1 MFNLSP
7 YKKQVLDTMGNLLI
21 MGGPGS
27 GKTTIALLKAKRII
41 ESGNLAQGQSVL
53 FLSFARATISRVE
66 QQANI
71 VIPKTVAKQLEINTY
86 HSFAWN
92 ILRSHGYL
100 LCSKDIR
107 MLLPYEASAKL
118 AGLADDVR
126 KEEIIKLYKE
136 EGLVHFDL
144 FASLCAEL
152 LSRSDSLATIIS
164 DSYPII
170 ILDEFQDTNE
180 DEWELISQL
189 GKRSILIVLADPEQR
204 IYDFRGADP
213 ARIGQYIKEFDS
225 TIFDFQSEN
234 NRSQGTDI
242 LEFGNDIL
250 SGKNKNKNYNDVK
263 CHSYQIR
270 KHHAHIIV
278 TKIAVMNAL
287 QRLKESKKQD
297 WSIAILVPSN
307 SLMLEVSDCLNK
319 THRLKNG
326 KTLLPINHDVA
337 LEPAGP
343 SLAAIVIAR
352 LLELGSVKQGNVNQ
366 LIVDLCE
373 YIRGRH
379 GDSRQPSK
387 NDLSLSNALIKYVQT
402 SKISGSKR
410 QIIIDECQKI
420 INQCN
425 NLEFLGEIN
434 SDWIKVRELFSEAS
448 SECLLAVR
456 KDATYLR
463 LLRKGSLLYSN
474 LSEIWRANYNY
485 KGATEAV
492 KSALTQEHF
501 ATSAKTW
508 TGVNIMTIHKSKGK
522 EFDEVIIYEGI
533 RPGQRIV
540 YNEKTIDQARLNL
553 RVAVTRA
560 KNRVTILS
568 PSKDKC
574 CLL

>member
-118 AGLADDVR
+118 AGFVDDVR

-213 ARIGQYIKEFDS
+213 ARIGQFIEKFDPS
-225 TIFDFQSEN
+225 IFDFESEN

-242 LEFGNDIL
+242 VQFGNDLL
-250 SGKNKNKNYNDVK
+250 SGKNKDKAYNNVE
-263 CHSYQIR
+263 CHYY
-270 KHHAHIIV
+270 KTLKGNAHILE
-278 TKIAVMNAL
+278 TKIAVIKAI
-287 QRLKESKKQD
+287 QRLKQSTKQD
-297 WSIAILVPSN
+297 WSIAVLVPAN
-307 SLMLEVSDCLNK
+307 SIMLAVSDCLD
-319 THRLKNG
+319 TAHRLRNG
-326 KTLLPINHDVA
+326 KLLPPIYHEVVV
-337 LEPAGP
+337 ESAGP
-343 SLAAIVIAR
+343 SLAAIIIAR
-352 LLELGSVKQGNVNQ
+352 LLELGSLNQGSVNQ

-379 GDSRQPSK
+379 GSIRQPSK
-387 NDLSLSNALIKYVQT
+387 SDLSLSKALIEYTQT
-402 SKISGSKR
+402 SKIGGPKR
-410 QIIIDECQKI
+410 KVIIDECVKI
-420 INQCN
+420 VNQCN
-425 NLEFLGEIN
+425 NLEFTGEIT
-434 SDWIKVRELFSEAS
+434 SDWIKVRELLSEAS
-448 SECLLAVR
+448 SECLNNVK
-456 KDATYLR
+456 KDAAYLR
-463 LLRKGSLLYSN
+463 LLHKGSILNSS
-474 LSEIWRANYNY
+474 LSEIWRRNDNYR
-485 KGATEAV
+485 GATEAV
-492 KSALTQEHF
+492 KNALIQEHF
-501 ATSAKTW
+501 ATSTKTW
-508 TGVNIMTIHKSKGK
+508 TGVNVMTIHKAKGK
-522 EFDEVIIYEGI
+522 EFDEVIIYEGAF
-533 RPGQRIV
+533 PGQRIV
-540 YNEKTIDQARLNL
+540 HNEKTIDQARLNL

-560 KNRVTILS
+560 KSKVTILT
-568 PSKDKC
+568 PKKDSC